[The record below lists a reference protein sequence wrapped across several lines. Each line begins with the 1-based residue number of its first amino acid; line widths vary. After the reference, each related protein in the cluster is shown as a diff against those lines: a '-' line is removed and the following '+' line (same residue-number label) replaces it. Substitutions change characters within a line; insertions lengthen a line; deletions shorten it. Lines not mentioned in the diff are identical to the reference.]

1 MNQLGGAGN
10 EQSVLPRIVEG
21 WAATAP
27 ERRFIDEVGGGSCT
41 YGEAHAMALVWAG
54 AFRSLGVEPGD
65 RVLTMLPT
73 SIDAALS
80 WLGLGWCRAI
90 EVPINTA
97 YQGRMLEYLVNN
109 SAATIALISSR
120 YVERFRAVASG
131 LESLKTIVL
140 VDSDALFG
148 SAPFHFIGR
157 AEFLAKAEVAV
168 ASGQPKPHDI
178 CAILYTSGT
187 TGPSKGVMVPW
198 RQMHQTGTGLNPGD
212 MDASDVFY
220 IPLPL
225 FHIGGKGCLA
235 LMASIGG
242 RVLLREQFST
252 DDFWADVDRFGCTT
266 VMLLG
271 GMARFLEAQD
281 PKPDDADHPL
291 RNTLLIPLV
300 PNLDRFR
307 ARFGVRAHT
316 WFGMSE
322 VGIPI
327 AVRNWDTVEG
337 GGCGSV
343 RDGFEARIVDDDDE
357 EVADGQIGELVVR
370 SKEPHMLNAGYWGMP
385 EKTVEAW
392 RNLWLHTGDAMVRD
406 AGGNFRFVDRWKDAL
421 RRRGENISSM
431 EVEAAINEYD
441 PVLESAVIGVPSE
454 WGEDEVMAIVVAKPG
469 CVIVPEELVRYLLP
483 RSPSFMIPRFIR
495 IVGELPKTPTQKVR
509 KVELKQAG
517 ITNETWDRESSEFR
531 SRKIS

>member
-1 MNQLGGAGN
+1 
-10 EQSVLPRIVEG
+10 
-21 WAATAP
+21 
-27 ERRFIDEVGGGSCT
+27 
-41 YGEAHAMALVWAG
+41 
-54 AFRSLGVEPGD
+54 
-65 RVLTMLPT
+65 
-73 SIDAALS
+73 
-80 WLGLGWCRAI
+80 
-90 EVPINTA
+90 
-97 YQGRMLEYLVNN
+97 
-109 SAATIALISSR
+109 
-120 YVERFRAVASG
+120 
-131 LESLKTIVL
+131 
-140 VDSDALFG
+140 
-148 SAPFHFIGR
+148 
-157 AEFLAKAEVAV
+157 
-168 ASGQPKPHDI
+168 
-178 CAILYTSGT
+178 
-187 TGPSKGVMVPW
+187 
-198 RQMHQTGTGLNPGD
+198 
-212 MDASDVFY
+212 
-220 IPLPL
+220 
-225 FHIGGKGCLA
+225 
-235 LMASIGG
+235 
-242 RVLLREQFST
+242 
-252 DDFWADVDRFGCTT
+252 
-266 VMLLG
+266 
-271 GMARFLEAQD
+271 
-281 PKPDDADHPL
+281 
-291 RNTLLIPLV
+291 
-300 PNLDRFR
+300 
-307 ARFGVRAHT
+307 
-316 WFGMSE
+316 MSE